1 MLNKYLLNESINEWE
16 LSLDW
21 VEVIVQCFLSV
32 YIISYSYSKDD
43 AADTNYYM
51 KEVHITEL

>member
-1 MLNKYLLNESINEWE
+1 MLNKYLLNESINKWE

-21 VEVIVQCFLSV
+21 VEVIVRCFLSV

-43 AADTNYYM
+43 AADTTYYM

>member
-1 MLNKYLLNESINEWE
+1 MLNKYLLNEWINKWE
-16 LSLDW
+16 LSLDL

-32 YIISYSYSKDD
+32 YIISYSYSEDD
-43 AADTNYYM
+43 VADTNYYM